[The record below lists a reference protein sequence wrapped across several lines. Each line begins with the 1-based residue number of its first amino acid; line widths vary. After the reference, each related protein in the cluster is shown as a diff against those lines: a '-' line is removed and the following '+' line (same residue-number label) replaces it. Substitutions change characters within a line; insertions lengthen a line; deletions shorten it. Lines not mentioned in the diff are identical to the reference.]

1 MIITYYG
8 KAFVKL
14 QFGDMTVAINPIS
27 KKVEGKSPRFGADIA
42 LSSLQVPE
50 FSGTDLLVS
59 SSKEPFIIDG
69 PGEYELSDVFIK
81 GYPSPGPDGR
91 VNTIYMVQIEGM
103 KICHLGGL
111 AENNL
116 ADSILEEI
124 SGADVLFVPLGEQ
137 ETVSAKLAAKLG
149 SSLIPKIIIPVL
161 YGEKETTGALIE
173 FLKEIG
179 GNKPKSI
186 DKLSLKKK
194 DLENKEGEV
203 VVLMSS

>member
-14 QFGDMTVAINPIS
+14 QFGDMTVALNPIS
-27 KKVEGKSPRFGADIA
+27 KKAEGKNTRFGADIS
-42 LSSLQVPE
+42 LSSLSLPE
-50 FSGTDLLVS
+50 FTGSDLLIS
-59 SSKEPFIIDG
+59 STKEPFVITG
-69 PGEYELSDVFIK
+69 PGEYELADVFIK
-81 GYPSPGPDGR
+81 GYPSLGPDKR
-91 VNTIYMVQIEGM
+91 VNTIYMVKLEGM

-124 SGADVLFVPLGEQ
+124 SGADVLFIPVGEH
-137 ETVSAKLAAKLG
+137 ETISAKLAAKLG
-149 SSLIPKIIIPVL
+149 SSLIPKIIIPIL
-161 YGEKETTGALIE
+161 YGEKETNGPLVE

-179 GNKPKSI
+179 EGKPKPI

-203 VVLMSS
+203 VVLMTL